1 MKDLGAEHL
10 AGGEGVQLFGLL
22 NFYLEQEQ
30 RYQPREKGLTLMEAT
45 PEVNWRIGRTWGK
58 VTFCF
63 SSVESV
69 PKATKLNLKLA
80 SLY

>member
-45 PEVNWRIGRTWGK
+45 PEVNLRSGRTWE
-58 VTFCF
+58 C
-63 SSVESV
+63 SVFPRLKAV
-69 PKATKLNLKLA
+69 PKATKLNPKLD
-80 SLY
+80 SPD